1 MSQTSVQKYVELF
14 ENLTPESVNQFKTLV
29 TEDIRFADPFNDVR
43 GFSKMSEILNDMF
56 ERSEDPSFK
65 VFEWFEQPGVAYIRW
80 EFSAKLP
87 VLGLF
92 KTEGVSRL
100 SLNGEGLVS
109 EHLDFWDSAPLYMK
123 LPLLGRIL
131 SKIKGKMALPS

>member
-1 MSQTSVQKYVELF
+1 MSQTSVQRYVELF
-14 ENLTPESVNQFKTLV
+14 ESLTPENLIQFKTLV
-29 TEDIRFADPFNDVR
+29 TEDVRFADPFNDVR
-43 GFSKMSEILNDMF
+43 GFSKMIDILNDMF
-56 ERSEDPSFK
+56 ERSEDPSFE

-80 EFSAKLP
+80 EFRAKLP

-100 SLNGEGLVS
+100 SLNEKGLVA

-123 LPLLGRIL
+123 LPLLGRVLRSIRA
-131 SKIKGKMALPS
+131 KMALPS

>member
-1 MSQTSVQKYVELF
+1 MNQTAVEQYVDLF
-14 ENLTPESVNQFKTLV
+14 ENLTPEKVTQFEPLV

-43 GFSKMSEILNDMF
+43 GFSKMSDILTDMF
-56 ERSEDPSFK
+56 ERSENPSFK
-65 VFEWFEQPGVAYIRW
+65 GFEWFQQSESAYIRW

-87 VLGLF
+87 VLGVF

-100 SLNGEGLVS
+100 SLNKQGLIT
-109 EHLDFWDSAPLYMK
+109 EHLDFWDSAPIYMK

-131 SKIKGKMALPS
+131 RSIRAKMALPS